1 MYKKKNSKKK
11 YQLYFFFITALD
23 LAVVFRKIDL
33 HSLDFSV
40 LFSMQSKSDFPDSI
54 NTKSRP
60 GSLPEKH
67 ASKYCLLRYKSDTI
81 PRKKCELHCRIHHL
95 MSDQLSNCL
104 PSSHSRKKSINL
116 LANIAAGLGSIILIF
131 FFFCNILY
139 DLSFKLL
146 ETIHSNLNPYNQIL
160 NCHYK
165 IVMYNFI

>member
-1 MYKKKNSKKK
+1 MYRKNFFLKKS
-11 YQLYFFFITALD
+11 QLYFFFITALG
-23 LAVVFRKIDL
+23 LKLSCSERL
-33 HSLDFSV
+33 TNTRSLDFSV
-40 LFSMQSKSDFPDSI
+40 LFSTQSKSDFPDSI

-67 ASKYCLLRYKSDTI
+67 ASKYRLLRYKSDTI

-116 LANIAAGLGSIILIF
+116 LANIAPGLGSIIVLI

-160 NCHYK
+160 SQ
-165 IVMYNFI
+165 